1 MCPGYLLTIFVIVSV
16 WYELF
21 QEWMNN
27 CPVDILHYE
36 DHVDTVNVRFEL
48 PLEEIV
54 DNEEEQSYVDSLL
67 TNGTDYPPLVDTEAT
82 HDSEGC

>member
-1 MCPGYLLTIFVIVSV
+1 MNTTQSTYTK
-16 WYELF
+16 F
-21 QEWMNN
+21 QEWLND
-27 CPVDILHYE
+27 CPVDILEYE

>member
-1 MCPGYLLTIFVIVSV
+1 MSKSQSQ
-16 WYELF
+16 YELF

-54 DNEEEQSYVDSLL
+54 DNEEEQSYVDSLF
-67 TNGTDYPPLVDTEAT
+67 TSGTDYPPLVDTEAT

>member
-1 MCPGYLLTIFVIVSV
+1 MSKSQSQ
-16 WYELF
+16 YELF